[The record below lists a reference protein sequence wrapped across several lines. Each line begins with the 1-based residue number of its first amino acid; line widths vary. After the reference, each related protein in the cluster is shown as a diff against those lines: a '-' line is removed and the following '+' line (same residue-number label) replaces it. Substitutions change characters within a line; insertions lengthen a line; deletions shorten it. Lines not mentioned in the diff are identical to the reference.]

1 MKRDQ
6 DRRASVSEELS
17 KASGVNKDLIMNLTD
32 GQNNK
37 IVEDLNNDQER
48 VKNLIKQGMKEQADS
63 NNQNCNPKQYDFT
76 DIKFKTNIGVDL
88 GTKRTNDHP
97 A

>member
-32 GQNNK
+32 GSNNK
-37 IVEDLNNDQER
+37 IVEDLNKDEER
-48 VKNLIKQGMKEQADS
+48 LKGLIK
-63 NNQNCNPKQYDFT
+63 
-76 DIKFKTNIGVDL
+76 
-88 GTKRTNDHP
+88 
-97 A
+97 